1 MKLKLL
7 FLVLPMFVWGQQL
20 DLNKLEQLKQ
30 SGDPIQVG
38 LVLSGGGAKGLAH
51 IGVLKIIEEAGV
63 HIDYIG
69 GTSMGA
75 IIGGLYAA
83 GYTPQQLDSIF
94 RTTDFGTLIQDELP
108 RSSKSFNEK
117 KDSDRY
123 VVKLPFDDFKI
134 SFPSG
139 LSKGQNIYNLYAQLL
154 AHVHQSDF
162 SKLPTPFLC
171 IAANIETG
179 DEVLLEEGD
188 LATALSASG
197 AIPSLFS
204 PVYIDGMMLT
214 DGGVLNN
221 FPVDEVIAKGMDIII
236 GVDVQD
242 GLKTREDLESGFDI
256 LTQVGNFRTIKSV
269 GYKKQK
275 TDIYIKPDI
284 KDFNVLSFDEGEE
297 IMNNGESAAREKLE
311 PLQNIAKAQSRRMN
325 RTSLQVKDSIAI
337 GEIEIKGNKT
347 YPRNYI
353 SGKLNIKDFETTS
366 FKELNKGLN
375 KLSASGSFEKINYS
389 LT

>member
-117 KDSDRY
+117 KR
-123 VVKLPFDDFKI
+123 LRP
-134 SFPSG
+134 
-139 LSKGQNIYNLYAQLL
+139 
-154 AHVHQSDF
+154 
-162 SKLPTPFLC
+162 LC
-171 IAANIETG
+171 GEAA
-179 DEVLLEEGD
+179 
-188 LATALSASG
+188 
-197 AIPSLFS
+197 F
-204 PVYIDGMMLT
+204 
-214 DGGVLNN
+214 
-221 FPVDEVIAKGMDIII
+221 
-236 GVDVQD
+236 
-242 GLKTREDLESGFDI
+242 
-256 LTQVGNFRTIKSV
+256 
-269 GYKKQK
+269 
-275 TDIYIKPDI
+275 
-284 KDFNVLSFDEGEE
+284 
-297 IMNNGESAAREKLE
+297 
-311 PLQNIAKAQSRRMN
+311 
-325 RTSLQVKDSIAI
+325 
-337 GEIEIKGNKT
+337 
-347 YPRNYI
+347 
-353 SGKLNIKDFETTS
+353 
-366 FKELNKGLN
+366 
-375 KLSASGSFEKINYS
+375 
-389 LT
+389 